1 MDVLSANVPSPVLSR
16 DNLPRPPTQANDAV
30 NNVTNSQSATSQAQ
44 KVAAATNAAQA
55 MDKKQQESDDK
66 GLELQQAVENI
77 SASMDLIQKGLAF
90 KIDEELGEPIV
101 RVIDVTTGDLIR
113 QIPNEE
119 ALEIAKKLNEVTG
132 LLMKTEV

>member
-1 MDVLSANVPSPVLSR
+1 MDVISANVPNQVLSR
-16 DNLPRPPTQANDAV
+16 DLPKPQTQSNEQVNSAV
-30 NNVTNSQSATSQAQ
+30 QLQ
-44 KVAAATNAAQA
+44 KVATSADASQA
-55 MDKKQQESDDK
+55 KDKRQQEPNDK

-90 KIDEELGEPIV
+90 KIDDELGEPIV